1 MSRIRP
7 MHSSFFYRMNQIF
20 ISMKRLLKKCTG
32 KNAVP
37 CRLFPVDYESFRH
50 PEDIEVAILILS
62 ESFFKE
68 RFPPSNLALCSIQH
82 SLNGTNELAIPMLPD
97 KITIAKIFGITNG
110 MILWRDNDLDR
121 ADALCP
127 VISQSLAQVISYGLS
142 PARFRHFPSLWK

>member
-1 MSRIRP
+1 MLCGS
-7 MHSSFFYRMNQIF
+7 HDSFREIIPGNDHARFRLRFSCQR
-20 ISMKRLLKKCTG
+20 MKRI
-32 KNAVP
+32 VP
-37 CRLFPVDYESFRH
+37 FARQVFLMFHPLDYESFRH

-110 MILWRDNDLDR
+110 MIL
-121 ADALCP
+121 
-127 VISQSLAQVISYGLS
+127 
-142 PARFRHFPSLWK
+142 